1 MLLSDNEK
9 KLLKLTVS
17 IKNKRKVR
25 DLVPIYNYANSL
37 GLSDESIQKV
47 LTTAA
52 W

>member
-1 MLLSDNEK
+1 MHLSDDEK

-17 IKNKRKVR
+17 IKNKRKVK
-25 DLVPIYNYANSL
+25 DLVPIYNYATSL
-37 GLSDESIQKV
+37 GLSDESIEKV